1 MLPKSDVG
9 TQVAI
14 KFLRDYHEFGS
25 RSHLLT
31 ALALKAAIDSN
42 PDDDDKKV
50 LAVKL
55 FAEYMSALED
65 LGAMCVAIRHR
76 DEEMGLIYSFL
87 TYKLTNTTRS
97 LKTSIVEMFKL
108 LQSGNGLSTGLRLPP
123 LSDIIS
129 ADSSLLKIRFQDLYH
144 QANDE
149 LKLAADTYLKN
160 KRALV
165 RAYNKTKHGF
175 VVVNDRH
182 TFQDEPKLIQ
192 QGVVWV
198 AAKKLNYNPETD
210 STFIELFSL
219 SLESSQSFFDH
230 IVKTRAAV
238 MVITEIAATLLEKG
252 VITSAD

>member
-1 MLPKSDVG
+1 MLPKSDIG

-31 ALALKAAIDSN
+31 ALALKTAIDSN
-42 PDDDDKKV
+42 LDDDDKKV

-55 FAEYMSALED
+55 FAEYISALED
-65 LGAMCVAIRHR
+65 LGAMCIAIRHR
-76 DEEMGLIYSFL
+76 DEDMGLVYSFL
-87 TYKLTNTTRS
+87 TYRPTN
-97 LKTSIVEMFKL
+97 VEMFKFF
-108 LQSGNGLSTGLRLPP
+108 QSDDGLTTGLRLPS
-123 LSDIIS
+123 LNDIIS
-129 ADSSLLKIRFQDLYH
+129 ADPSLLKIRFQDLYH
-144 QANDE
+144 EANDE

-160 KRALV
+160 NYALV

-182 TFQDEPKLIQ
+182 TFQDDPKLIQ
-192 QGVVWV
+192 QGVAWV
-198 AAKKLNYNPETD
+198 AAKKLHYNPETD